1 MQTFHIVVSLEN
13 AYISNVRRDDNAAAN
28 KRERQLLIYLVEM
41 SEPVTI
47 KSWLKRNV
55 SVRTIKYDLDDI
67 RVAE

>member
-28 KRERQLLIYLVEM
+28 KKRKAALIYLVEM

-47 KSWLKRNV
+47 KSWLKR
-55 SVRTIKYDLDDI
+55 KC
-67 RVAE
+67 